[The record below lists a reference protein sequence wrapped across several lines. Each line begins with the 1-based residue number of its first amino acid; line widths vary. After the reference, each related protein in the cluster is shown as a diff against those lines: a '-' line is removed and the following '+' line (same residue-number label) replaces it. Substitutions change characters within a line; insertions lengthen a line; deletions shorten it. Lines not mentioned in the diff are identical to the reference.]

1 MPKLTPVLFFFSAFN
16 RKTGEPPLINGWIP
30 YLGKA
35 LIFRKDAYKFLLD
48 QQKKFGDI
56 FTVHIAGEKY
66 FSMYLAFV
74 PSVKLN
80 NNPNV

>member
-1 MPKLTPVLFFFSAFN
+1 MPKLTPVNFFSSVFN

-66 FSMYLAFV
+66 FSMHLDFFHQ
-74 PSVKLN
+74 
-80 NNPNV
+80 